1 MEKNTTEKRNA
12 ILPFVSVC
20 TPTYNRRPFIHVIKQ
35 CFQNQTYPK
44 QLVEWIVVDDGSD
57 KVEDLFQDA
66 NIPQIKYFSVDT
78 KMTLG
83 AKRNYMHQKA
93 KGDIILYMDD
103 DDFYPP
109 ERIEHAVN
117 TLMANPNALCAGSS
131 AMYLYFKHINKM
143 FKFGPYGPNHAT
155 AATFAFRRQLL
166 ESSHYEDTA
175 SLAEEKFFLKDYTVP
190 FVQLDPLKTILVFSH
205 VHNTFDK
212 KKLLEQQSPYVTEST
227 FTVSDFISDAKIK
240 RFFLEEID
248 IILNLYEPGDIKN
261 KPDVLKQIEVINEKR
276 KKMEEDIKQ
285 QKLKTILSKHP
296 LQLANEYEKH
306 ITELSKSRQLLMG
319 ENQKLKEKI
328 VYLEKTM
335 ASLIKKQIE
344 FRSKQK

>member
-1 MEKNTTEKRNA
+1 
-12 ILPFVSVC
+12 
-20 TPTYNRRPFIHVIKQ
+20 
-35 CFQNQTYPK
+35 
-44 QLVEWIVVDDGSD
+44 
-57 KVEDLFQDA
+57 
-66 NIPQIKYFSVDT
+66 
-78 KMTLG
+78 
-83 AKRNYMHQKA
+83 MHQKA

-248 IILNLYEPGDIKN
+248 LILNLYEPGDIKN

-285 QKLKTILSKHP
+285 QKLKNILSKHP